1 MKEKLKKILTS
12 KNLNRLFIISI
23 FTLVVN
29 CKNYY
34 NDTIRWADNLD
45 SGLSIDDVKKTQ
57 PHFVKIDWEDPR
69 IFENKTWY
77 FITKIDGSN
86 DILGM
91 SHYLVFRN
99 DKYLY
104 RESRK

>member
-1 MKEKLKKILTS
+1 MVS
-12 KNLNRLFIISI
+12 
-23 FTLVVN
+23 

-34 NDTIRWADNLD
+34 NDTIKWADNLEG
-45 SGLSIDDVKKTQ
+45 GLSINTVKKTQ
-57 PHFVKIDWEDPR
+57 PHFVKIDWKNPR
-69 IFENKTWY
+69 IFEDKTWY
-77 FITKIDGSN
+77 FITEIDGNN